1 MGYNLYITR
10 KENWFDEDDSNNISL
25 KAWTDYL
32 MTDREMRRDNFAE
45 ATTTNGE
52 YVRVETMGMSVWTK
66 YSKDGIKGNHAWF
79 WPDSGNIVVKNP
91 DIEIRNKMIAIARQ
105 LKAKVQG
112 DDGETYET
120 IELVAERRHWWK
132 LWRKS

>member
-10 KENWFDEDDSNNISL
+10 KENWFDEDNSNNILL
-25 KAWTDYL
+25 KEWTDYL
-32 MTDREMRRDNFAE
+32 KTDSEMCLDNFAE

-52 YVRVETMGMSVWTK
+52 LVRVELIGMSVWTK

-79 WPDSGNIVVKNP
+79 WPDNGNIAVKNP
-91 DIEIRNKMIAIARQ
+91 DIEIRNKMIDIAGQ

-112 DDGETYET
+112 DDGENYET
-120 IELVAERRHWWK
+120 KE
-132 LWRKS
+132 